1 MLTYVATIRRL
12 VFFFLLSLLAG
23 CGAEE
28 ANGPAK
34 EAPEKEETPP
44 VPVALRLVAEGEFL
58 VGETIQLHPS
68 LIMDD
73 GSEIPV
79 SEGVVYES
87 SNEEVATVDPSG
99 LVQVV
104 AGGEVTIRAIA
115 THDLAVE
122 PLEAEIGGVATCTYP
137 EFDTSLG
144 QGNTVP
150 PFAWNAMTQD
160 GEPIFFS
167 FADLHCNAEW
177 KWVKTVHLV
186 LSAGWCTSCTGHKR
200 TLSMKRETLRSLGML
215 VVIVEL
221 DTMNNRE
228 PADTAFAYDH
238 VRSTTQNVPGIVA
251 GDLDTFLGESPAP
264 NYFRQ
269 SGYVGFYPTKAVIR
283 TRDMRMI
290 ADGSENGPWAGRDM
304 PLEQMA
310 RFPDIDWHP
319 L

>member
-1 MLTYVATIRRL
+1 
-12 VFFFLLSLLAG
+12 
-23 CGAEE
+23 
-28 ANGPAK
+28 
-34 EAPEKEETPP
+34 
-44 VPVALRLVAEGEFL
+44 
-58 VGETIQLHPS
+58 
-68 LIMDD
+68 MDD
-73 GSEIPV
+73 GSEVPV

-87 SNEEVATVDPSG
+87 SNEEVAKVDPSG
-99 LVQVV
+99 LVEVV
-104 AGGEVTIRAIA
+104 AGGEVTIRARAFHEFA
-115 THDLAVE
+115 TE
-122 PLEAEIGGVATCTYP
+122 PLEAEFGGVATCIYP
-137 EFDTSLG
+137 EYDTSLG
-144 QGNTVP
+144 QGKILP
-150 PFAWNAMTQD
+150 PLAWNAMTPE

-167 FADLHCNAEW
+167 LADLHCNAEW

-186 LSAGWCTSCTGHKR
+186 LSAGWCGVCNSHKR

-221 DTMNNRE
+221 DTLNNQE

-251 GDLDTFLGESPAP
+251 GDLETFLGDTPRP
-264 NYFRQ
+264 NYFRH
-269 SGYVGFYPTKAVIR
+269 SGFVGFYPTPAVFR

-290 ADGSENGPWAGRDM
+290 ADGSDKGPWAGRDM